1 MQCAG
6 GAGRGACNGDSGGPL
21 VCRQED
27 TGRWYQVGGQ
37 GNLLPPDSNPLCL
50 ISGRDCELRA
60 GPV

>member
-21 VCRQED
+21 VCRQEE

-37 GNLLPPDSNPLCL
+37 GNLLPVC
-50 ISGRDCELRA
+50 
-60 GPV
+60 

>member
-27 TGRWYQVGGQ
+27 TGRWYQVRGQ
-37 GNLLPPDSNPLCL
+37 ATRLP
-50 ISGRDCELRA
+50 
-60 GPV
+60 V